1 MAHRRQRADE
11 YLAWLEKT
19 PLAAL
24 DMGKRQHESIP
35 LLMEHSLSQ
44 VSDRARS
51 CLGVAGVLAQKP
63 FRPEIIAA
71 ALEISLEDAN
81 QGLGE
86 LVDFGLL
93 IRPDDRYQITHALAH
108 TYARTSLAP
117 ESGILSRL
125 AERYNDFIREKMKL
139 GLAGYALLD
148 EERDHVL
155 AVQSACNKAELWG
168 AVRKITW
175 AIERLSGP
183 SGALG
188 GEGCPLA
195 GGIGCSTLRWGAL

>member
-1 MAHRRQRADE
+1 M
-11 YLAWLEKT
+11 
-19 PLAAL
+19 
-24 DMGKRQHESIP
+24 
-35 LLMEHSLSQ
+35 
-44 VSDRARS
+44 
-51 CLGVAGVLAQKP
+51 
-63 FRPEIIAA
+63 
-71 ALEISLEDAN
+71 
-81 QGLGE
+81 
-86 LVDFGLL
+86 

-139 GLAGYALLD
+139 GLEGYALLD

-175 AIERLSGP
+175 AMEDYLDLQGHWEERVALLQAGLDAARSDDARYDEASFLNLLGLAWA
-183 SGALG
+183 ALG
-188 GEGCPLA
+188 DVHRAIEHYDP
-195 GGIGCSTLRWGAL
+195 ALEIFRKIKKTR